1 MDPDKSEKRLR
12 KSLDKVAERSVDVP
26 GPAVAP
32 VEEEHRRG
40 LFGRRR

>member
-12 KSLDKVAERSVDVP
+12 KSLDKAAERSVDAP
-26 GPAVAP
+26 GPPGPP